1 MARNS
6 YELLYFY
13 HQNQSDGLRVLA
25 AEHEPMLRA
34 QVNQIVASNRMMA
47 LYREE
52 FLQESRIMLV
62 AAAECYRFDQGC
74 SFRSYLQLSAKRKIF
89 QRIKHY
95 NSSADVPFHTMV
107 SLDSEICENTT
118 IYDVVKSRDLLAE
131 PEYALSYKEANLRLN
146 QTVEGLKPME
156 QKVLREWESG
166 SSYEE
171 SCQRLHRSYK
181 AYDGRL
187 QRVKEKV
194 RASLHEA

>member
-74 SFRSYLQLSAKRKIF
+74 SFRSYLQLIAKRKIF

-118 IYDVVKSRDLLAE
+118 IYDVVKSRD
-131 PEYALSYKEANLRLN
+131 
-146 QTVEGLKPME
+146 
-156 QKVLREWESG
+156 VLREWESG

-171 SCQRLHRSYK
+171 SCQRLHLSYK

>member
-1 MARNS
+1 
-6 YELLYFY
+6 
-13 HQNQSDGLRVLA
+13 
-25 AEHEPMLRA
+25 
-34 QVNQIVASNRMMA
+34 
-47 LYREE
+47 
-52 FLQESRIMLV
+52 
-62 AAAECYRFDQGC
+62 
-74 SFRSYLQLSAKRKIF
+74 
-89 QRIKHY
+89 
-95 NSSADVPFHTMV
+95 MV

-171 SCQRLHRSYK
+171 SCQRLHLSYK

>member
-34 QVNQIVASNRMMA
+34 QVNQIVASNRMM
-47 LYREE
+47 
-52 FLQESRIMLV
+52 
-62 AAAECYRFDQGC
+62 
-74 SFRSYLQLSAKRKIF
+74 KRKIF

-171 SCQRLHRSYK
+171 SCQRLHLSYK

>member
-13 HQNQSDGLRVLA
+13 HQNQSDGLRALA

-34 QVNQIVASNRMMA
+34 QVNQIIAANRLMA

-62 AAAECYRFDQGC
+62 AAAEYYRFDQGC
-74 SFRSYLQLSAKRKIF
+74 SFRSYLQLIAKRKIY
-89 QRIKHY
+89 QRIRHY
-95 NSSADVPFHTMV
+95 TSGADVPFHIML

-118 IYDVVKSRDLLAE
+118 VYEVVKSPDLLSE
-131 PEYALSYKEANLRLN
+131 PEYALNYKEANLRLN
-146 QTVEGLKPME
+146 RAIGDLKPME

-166 SSYEE
+166 CPYEE
-171 SCQRLHRSYK
+171 SCQRLHLSYK

-194 RASLHEA
+194 RAIIQDA